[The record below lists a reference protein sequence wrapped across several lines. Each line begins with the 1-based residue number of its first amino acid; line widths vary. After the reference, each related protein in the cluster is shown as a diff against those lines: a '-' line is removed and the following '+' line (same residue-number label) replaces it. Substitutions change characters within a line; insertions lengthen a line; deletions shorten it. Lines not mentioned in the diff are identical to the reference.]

1 MVCNGPKTD
10 TRLFLYPIQMS
21 DIELTDEFL
30 EALAVM
36 EAAEEHAFI
45 TGRAGTGKSTLLR
58 HFMAHTKRRV
68 VVLAPT
74 GLAAVNVGGQTI
86 HSFFKFPPHVLQA
99 KDIKP
104 LPRERKLFE
113 QLDTII
119 IDEISMVRADVLD
132 AIDRSL
138 RLNRNRHEVPF
149 GGVQIIAFGDLLQLA
164 PVVQG
169 ELQQYFSETYDT
181 PYFFSAHVLNQCDW
195 RHLALTTNYRQGKDP
210 SFFELLTRLGHNE
223 MSGDDLENLN
233 TRLIDEEEDKSQV
246 MTLTATNAAAA
257 IMNAKRLAELP
268 GDEVHYGAKVT
279 GEFDEASF
287 PTDTGLAVKEGALVM
302 MVRNDPDRR
311 WVNGDVGVV
320 VSCSETELRVR
331 IRDIEYDIQPVE
343 WERIRYAFNAE
354 DNKMIQEVAGTFKQ
368 FPVKLAWAI
377 TIHKSQGQT
386 LKQVVVDLGRGAF
399 AHGQVYVALSRC
411 ESLSGLWLSR
421 PIRERDILFD
431 DRVLNFQRKVRSA

>member
-1 MVCNGPKTD
+1 MLGSSQNLQG
-10 TRLFLYPIQMS
+10 
-21 DIELTDEFL
+21 IELTDEFKQ
-30 EALAVM
+30 ALQVM

-99 KDIKP
+99 KDVR
-104 LPRERKLFE
+104 LLTREKRLFE

-138 RLNRNRHEVPF
+138 RLNRRRHEVPF

-169 ELQQYFSETYDT
+169 ELQPYVSETYDT
-181 PYFFSAHVLNQCDW
+181 PYFFSANVLNQCDW
-195 RHLALTTNYRQGKDP
+195 RHIELTRNYRQDKDP
-210 SFFELLTRLGHNE
+210 EFFDLLTRLGHNS
-223 MSGDDLENLN
+223 MTRDDVENLN
-233 TRLIDEEEDKSQV
+233 TRLLEEGDEEDEHV
-246 MTLTATNAAAA
+246 VILTSTNAAASA
-257 IMNAKRLAELP
+257 TNARRLESLP
-268 GDEVHYGAKVT
+268 GTPMQYGAKVT
-279 GEFDEASF
+279 GDFDDALF
-287 PTDTGLAVKEGALVM
+287 PTELGLVVKKGAQVM
-302 MVRNDPDRR
+302 LLRNDPDRR
-311 WVNGDVGVV
+311 WVNGDVGIVER
-320 VSCSETELRVR
+320 CTEQELSVR
-331 IRDIEYDIQPVE
+331 IKDEVHEILPVK
-343 WERIRYAFNAE
+343 WERIRYAFSTE
-354 DNKMIQEVAGTFKQ
+354 DNKMVQEIAGTFKQ
-368 FPVKLAWAI
+368 FPLKLAWAI

-386 LKQVVVDLGRGAF
+386 LRQAVVDLGRGAF

-411 ESLSGLWLSR
+411 ESLEGLWLRR
-421 PIRERDILFD
+421 PIRERDIIFD
-431 DRVLNFQRKVRSA
+431 DRVLRFMRKT

>member
-1 MVCNGPKTD
+1 MPLTPQ
-10 TRLFLYPIQMS
+10 PIIPTPPQNL
-21 DIELTDEFL
+21 DGIEQTDEFK
-30 EALAVM
+30 EALQLM

-86 HSFFKFPPHVLQA
+86 HSFFKFPPQVLQA
-99 KDIKP
+99 KDIRP
-104 LPRERKLFE
+104 LPREKKLFE

-169 ELQQYFSETYDT
+169 ELQEYFSETYET
-181 PYFFSAHVLNQCDW
+181 PYFFSANVLNQCDW
-195 RHLALTTNYRQGKDP
+195 RHIELTTNYRQGKDP
-210 SFFELLTRLGHNE
+210 GFFDLLTRLGHNRMTE
-223 MSGDDLENLN
+223 EDMENLN
-233 TRLIDEEEDKSQV
+233 TRLLEEGDEEDEQV
-246 MTLTATNAAAA
+246 VILTSTNTAASETNAR
-257 IMNAKRLAELP
+257 RLANLP
-268 GDEVHYGAKVT
+268 GLSVQYGARVT
-279 GEFDEASF
+279 GDFDEALF
-287 PTDTGLAVKEGALVM
+287 PAEMGLVVKEGAQVM
-302 MVRNDPDRR
+302 LLRNDPDRR

-320 VSCSETELRVR
+320 ERCMETELHVR
-331 IRDIEYDIQPVE
+331 IKDQVFEILPVK
-343 WERIRYAFNAE
+343 WERIRYAFSTE
-354 DNKMIQEVAGTFKQ
+354 DNKMVQETAGTFKQ

-386 LKQVVVDLGRGAF
+386 LKQAVVDLGRRAF

-411 ESLSGLWLSR
+411 ESLDGLWLRR
-421 PIRERDILFD
+421 PLRANDIIFD
-431 DRVLNFQRKVRSA
+431 ERVLNFIRKVS